1 MGALVDGDF
10 GRRLG
15 HEGRALRN
23 ETDPHIK
30 EVSESILAYS
40 VMWRYNEKS
49 ATWKHPDLKFPVS
62 RTGGNKCLLFK
73 GHPVCG
79 ILLRQMGGKR
89 EEATR
94 EGLKQV
100 QDTLS

>member
-23 ETDPHIK
+23 ETGPHIK
-30 EVSESILAYS
+30 EVPESILAYS
-40 VMWRYNEKS
+40 VKWRYNEKS

-73 GHPVCG
+73 GHLVCG

-89 EEATR
+89 EEAMR

>member
-15 HEGRALRN
+15 HEGTALIN
-23 ETDPHIK
+23 ETGPFIK
-30 EVSESILAYS
+30 EVPECVLAFS

-49 ATWKHPDLKFPVS
+49 AAWKHPDLKFPVS
-62 RTGGNKCLLFK
+62 TTGGSKCLLFK

-79 ILLRQMGGKR
+79 ILLRQVGGKR
-89 EEATR
+89 EEGWER
-94 EGLKQV
+94 
-100 QDTLS
+100 D